1 MRRHKPART
10 TLGLIAVVCLALSG
24 ASNQS
29 VELVKRMKKLAFAQ
43 DVPNAHKTLE
53 QARSS
58 QHELTADWLLAVSWL
73 GRGASFAK
81 QWDLAE
87 KYAQEAFDGSLE
99 LLKTR
104 DLDADENL
112 PLAVGAA
119 IEVLSHTYNA
129 RGQRG
134 EAVAFLQEQ
143 RARYEGTSIETRIQ
157 KNVNLLSLEGKPMP
171 MLSAEAHLGVK
182 RASADVWKGKV
193 ALFYFWA
200 HWCGDCIEQK
210 PILEALHGKYN
221 GRGLEVVGPTRLY
234 GYIARGED
242 ATPEEEMRYLR
253 GAYQHKHPVPS
264 WMTAPV
270 SSENFVQLGVSTTP
284 TLLLVD
290 REGVV
295 RLYHPGNM
303 SYNDL
308 AARIEKLLG

>member
-1 MRRHKPART
+1 MRRHKPALIS
-10 TLGLIAVVCLALSG
+10 LGLIAVVCLALSG

-29 VELVKRMKKLAFAQ
+29 AALINRMKKLAFAR

-81 QWDLAE
+81 QWDVAE

-99 LLKTR
+99 LLKIRT
-104 DLDADENL
+104 LDADKSL
-112 PLAVGAA
+112 PLALGAA
-119 IEVLSHTYNA
+119 IEVLGHAQNA
-129 RGQRG
+129 AGQRG

-143 RARYEGTSIETRIQ
+143 SAKYKGTSIETRIQ
-157 KNVNLLSLEGKPMP
+157 KNIHLLSLEGKPMP
-171 MLSAEAHLGVK
+171 RLSADEHLGSK
-182 RASADVWKGKV
+182 RASADGWEGKV

-200 HWCGDCIEQK
+200 HWCGDCKEQK

-221 GRGLEVVGPTRLY
+221 GQGLEVVGPTQLY
-234 GYIARGED
+234 GYVARGKD
-242 ATPEEEMRYLR
+242 ATPEQEMAYLR
-253 GAYQHKHPVPS
+253 GDYHRAYPVPA

-270 SSENFVQLGVSTTP
+270 SGENFVRFGVSTTP
-284 TLLLVD
+284 TIVLVD

-295 RLYHPGNM
+295 QLYHPGNM

-308 AARIEKLLG
+308 AERIEKLLG